1 MKKAGIQYQK
11 ESEIGTVVYVAA
23 GDTFI
28 GSIVIADEIKE
39 DAKRAISALKKAGIK
54 NGDADGR
61 RERHR

>member
-39 DAKRAISALKKAGIK
+39 DAKRAISALKKRVLK
-54 NGDADGR
+54 R
-61 RERHR
+61 